1 MIRKLVEI
9 GFLDTVEYPSA
20 QDFIESLPHLHRRQD
35 VMFAMDIRVY
45 NFLLAGWMKEGSFD
59 FYMSTTIYDRI
70 LVKLEKNRE
79 ATVPH
84 HVTKYNRNTVD
95 VQMEWP

>member
-1 MIRKLVEI
+1 
-9 GFLDTVEYPSA
+9 
-20 QDFIESLPHLHRRQD
+20 
-35 VMFAMDIRVY
+35 MFAMDIRVY

-95 VQMEWP
+95 VQMEWALEHPMIFSVFTFAFLP